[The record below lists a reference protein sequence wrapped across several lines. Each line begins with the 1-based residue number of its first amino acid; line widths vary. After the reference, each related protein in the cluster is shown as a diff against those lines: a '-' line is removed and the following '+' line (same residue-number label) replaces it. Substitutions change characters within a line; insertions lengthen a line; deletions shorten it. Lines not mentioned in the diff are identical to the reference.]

1 MKPKLIRPGPN
12 TPSNKITLKL
22 IIISATG
29 IQNQSGWY
37 SPSERESQSRPE
49 NNIITE
55 EKREIGVLQ
64 EV

>member
-1 MKPKLIRPGPN
+1 MKPKLIRPKYL
-12 TPSNKITLKL
+12 SNKITLKL
-22 IIISATG
+22 ISNLSNRDLKISPAG
-29 IQNQSGWY
+29 IRRLKENH
-37 SPSERESQSRPE
+37 SPVLK